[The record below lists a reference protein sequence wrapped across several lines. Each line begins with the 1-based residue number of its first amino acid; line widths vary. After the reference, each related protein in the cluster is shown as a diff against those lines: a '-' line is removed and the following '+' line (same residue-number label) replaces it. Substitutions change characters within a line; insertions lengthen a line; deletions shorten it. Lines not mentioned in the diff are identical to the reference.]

1 MICVFFPHYTR
12 QDGKGQRREAVVS
25 GFAGELDGWFRK
37 VRCRLR
43 ARPIPF
49 GRWPSSDPA
58 SPAHLPPRGRLCQRS
73 TTLQSGTTRKSLPRG
88 GRWLRSRRM
97 RATPRKHSV
106 VYQRRTPP
114 HKKETGRSLSLFLGK
129 RSSQRSPLWL
139 TFPARSSRGCRAGR
153 STARTWCRSCS

>member
-1 MICVFFPHYTR
+1 M
-12 QDGKGQRREAVVS
+12 VS
-25 GFAGELDGWFRK
+25 GFAGGSNSWFRK
-37 VRCRLR
+37 VRCYLR

-49 GRWPSSDPA
+49 SRWPSSDPA

-73 TTLQSGTTRKSLPRG
+73 TILQSGTTRKSLPRG

-106 VYQRRTPP
+106 VYQRRPPTPQKRDRP
-114 HKKETGRSLSLFLGK
+114 QPVSFLVK
-129 RSSQRSPLWL
+129 CSSQRSLLWL

-153 STARTWCRSCS
+153 STARTWCWSCS